1 MVTEWY
7 RRETYTRPIPNLYKI
22 HVRTLSDLYRSSR
35 YAVEK
40 RSVVDGFVGLPAEL
54 LGGLAVDEY
63 IIYEVEWLFAMP
75 LMQLIINQ
83 LVNLWVWFADVQ

>member
-1 MVTEWY
+1 ME
-7 RRETYTRPIPNLYKI
+7 E
-22 HVRTLSDLYRSSR
+22 
-35 YAVEK
+35 

-63 IIYEVEWLFAMP
+63 IIYKMEWLFAMP

-83 LVNLWVWFADVQ
+83 LVNLWVWFAHVQKVRSKAMLKHGHVVAGEDVVPMQIVVVAQ